1 VAAAEAGAAA
11 MAGDADPSMIDLD
24 TSVVVVLLTR
34 KSGVPRF

>member
-1 VAAAEAGAAA
+1 

-24 TSVVVVLLTR
+24 ASVVVVLLTR